1 MEEKLNLIIKNQE
14 SIIKNQLI
22 LNQKLDLII
31 NLSQKQQGATNL
43 QLLLQ
48 SLSLVDISDVENKN
62 R

>member
-48 SLSLVDISDVENKN
+48 SLSLADISDVENKN